1 MSEIYLGVNIDHI
14 ATLRNAR
21 GTQYPDPVQA
31 AFVAEQAGADGIT
44 VHLREDRRHITD
56 RDVEILRQTIQT
68 RMNLEMAV
76 TEEMIGIACRIQ
88 PHFVCLVPEKR
99 TEVTTEGGLDVAGQL
114 DKVTDAV
121 ARLSAVGAQVSLF
134 IDADPLQIDAAA
146 ESGAPSSRSTPVVT
160 LMPPRMPSA
169 TPSSSASPPVPPTPP
184 ARRRSMPAT
193 ACTTTTS
200 RPSPPSPSSMSST
213 SATPSSVR
221 RLRRPG
227 QGGQRHAS
235 ANAGSPSG
243 SELSAGAEPRGT
255 KKRDAT
261 ASFCQVKLGPDQ
273 DFSAPAGLVP
283 AGVSSRVMSSSG
295 ASVMRRGHRGW
306 PARWHCCRSVAAP

>member
-184 ARRRSMPAT
+184 ARA
-193 ACTTTTS
+193 
-200 RPSPPSPSSMSST
+200 
-213 SATPSSVR
+213 
-221 RLRRPG
+221 
-227 QGGQRHAS
+227 
-235 ANAGSPSG
+235 
-243 SELSAGAEPRGT
+243 
-255 KKRDAT
+255 
-261 ASFCQVKLGPDQ
+261 
-273 DFSAPAGLVP
+273 
-283 AGVSSRVMSSSG
+283 
-295 ASVMRRGHRGW
+295 
-306 PARWHCCRSVAAP
+306 